1 LWAINSVDVLG
12 FWFAYRFCWASIT
25 RILYGRANL
34 FPIFAIS
41 WTESWAPI
49 TGIIS
54 PQFLGQGFAEGWF
67 LTARIVSASRAH
79 DLIFVTYTWA
89 MYGAKFSIVV
99 SFLNDT
105 CWGTGATI
113 IIISILTWAFLLMRL
128 AECWAIRRWW
138 TTFAINVL

>member
-1 LWAINSVDVLG
+1 
-12 FWFAYRFCWASIT
+12 
-25 RILYGRANL
+25 
-34 FPIFAIS
+34 
-41 WTESWAPI
+41 
-49 TGIIS
+49 
-54 PQFLGQGFAEGWF
+54 

-113 IIISILTWAFLLMRL
+113 IIISILARAFLLMGL